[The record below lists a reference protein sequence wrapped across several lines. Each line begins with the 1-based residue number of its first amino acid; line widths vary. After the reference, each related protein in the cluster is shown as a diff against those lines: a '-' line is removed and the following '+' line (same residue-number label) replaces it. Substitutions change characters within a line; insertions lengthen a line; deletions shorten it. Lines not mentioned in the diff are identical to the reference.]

1 MLARALALE
10 PEVLLLDEPTSAL
23 DEDAKDGVE
32 ETLAGLAGGRLAGAR
47 HPRPRPGRA
56 ARRSRTVEHRRGAGR
71 RDEHRL
77 DVTLGEVAAS
87 LALVAVA
94 VAVSFWRRAE
104 LEQDLGVAVLRSF
117 VQLTAVGY
125 VIQAIFDS
133 DSLWLVVA
141 LLAGM
146 VAFGA
151 WTARGR
157 AKGVPGALGP
167 IVLALAVAAAVTLGL
182 VLALGVF
189 EADAALPRAGRRDGD
204 RQLDDGRGGGA
215 QPARGRDARRRAAQI
230 EATLALGAT
239 SRQAA
244 RGMVTRSLRSGMIPL
259 IDSTKTTGI
268 VFFPGTM
275 VGMLVAG
282 AEPVDA
288 VRLQLVL
295 LWVLLGAVALA
306 ALIAMSLGYRGFFTP
321 AHQLRE
327 LPPP

>member
-1 MLARALALE
+1 
-10 PEVLLLDEPTSAL
+10 VS
-23 DEDAKDGVE
+23 
-32 ETLAGLAGGRLAGAR
+32 
-47 HPRPRPGRA
+47 
-56 ARRSRTVEHRRGAGR
+56 TVSI
-71 RDEHRL
+71 
-77 DVTLGEVAAS
+77 TLGEVAAS

-104 LEQDLGVAVLRSF
+104 LEQDIGVAVLRSF

-125 VIQAIFDS
+125 VIQAIFDT
-133 DSLWLVVA
+133 DSLWLVAA

-146 VAFGA
+146 VGFGS

-157 AKGVPGALGP
+157 AKGVPGATAP

-182 VLALGVF
+182 VIGLHVFKAEPRYLVPVGGMVIGNSMTAVAVALNRLAD
-189 EADAALPRAGRRDGD
+189 EMHEGRR
-204 RQLDDGRGGGA
+204 
-215 QPARGRDARRRAAQI
+215 QI
-230 EATLALGAT
+230 EAMLALGAT
-239 SRQAA
+239 SFQAA
-244 RGMVTRSLRSGMIPL
+244 RATLARSLRSGMIPL
-259 IDSTKTTGI
+259 VDSTKTTGI

-275 VGMLVAG
+275 VGMLIAG

-306 ALIAMSLGYRGFFTP
+306 GLIAVSLGYRGFFTD

-327 LPPP
+327 L